1 MKGKSNMDSIRVG
14 NLTLNSNVL
23 SASALEGK
31 YDKTGGEI
39 SGNVSVMQ
47 HDLSVL
53 SGDIV

>member
-14 NLTLNSNVL
+14 DLTLNSNIL

-39 SGNVSVMQ
+39 SGNVKI
-47 HDLSVL
+47 L
-53 SGDIV
+53 SGNYI